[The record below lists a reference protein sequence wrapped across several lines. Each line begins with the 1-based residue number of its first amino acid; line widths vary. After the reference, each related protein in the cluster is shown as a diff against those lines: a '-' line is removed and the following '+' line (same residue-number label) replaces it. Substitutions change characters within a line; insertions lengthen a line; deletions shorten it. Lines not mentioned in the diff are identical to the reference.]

1 MTRQS
6 MGFWA
11 GAVFV
16 AGLVVA
22 GMLGL
27 RAWREHQL
35 TEEKVAARKAFL
47 ARFGIDS
54 DGRQEFIALPPL
66 LPHAMGPA
74 KLGEDLFCDRRLL
87 ILFTGL

>member
-35 TEEKVAARKAFL
+35 TEEKVAALPGFSFAFS
-47 ARFGIDS
+47 RRTSSGICS
-54 DGRQEFIALPPL
+54 PFSCQRLRMPL
-66 LPHAMGPA
+66 Q
-74 KLGEDLFCDRRLL
+74 
-87 ILFTGL
+87 

>member
-27 RAWREHQL
+27 RAWR
-35 TEEKVAARKAFL
+35 
-47 ARFGIDS
+47 
-54 DGRQEFIALPPL
+54 
-66 LPHAMGPA
+66 
-74 KLGEDLFCDRRLL
+74 
-87 ILFTGL
+87 